1 MSVSGIDLLYSLLT
15 DHISETI
22 IVILDISL
30 AAFAGYRSFVLS
42 RALPV
47 PSYRKRALWLGV
59 LDLGIIAFLATFVPV
74 VAFGTQYSLLSDLVS
89 TTVGVIFFIWIVS
102 TINVALSQD
111 YFHRNTLH
119 WKEFRWPF
127 WVGVVIASV
136 ENSYVYAVTPDPQ
149 PTPLYISSIILT
161 GLLFGYSSAVL
172 AVGAL
177 RTTDTTMRTHFRW
190 ISLLLLA
197 AIAIVVVPF
206 QLFLYEGLVFT
217 YIFYRATRSLYP
229 IGRIEKGPSR

>member
-1 MSVSGIDLLYSLLT
+1 MSASGIDPLYSLLT
-15 DHISETI
+15 GQVSQTI
-22 IVILDISL
+22 LVIIDIAL

-59 LDLGIIAFLATFVPV
+59 LNLGIIAFLVTFVPV
-74 VAFGTQYSLLSDLVS
+74 VSLGNQYSFLSDVVS
-89 TTVGVIFFIWIVS
+89 TIVTVIFFIWIVS

-127 WVGVVIASV
+127 WVGVVVATV
-136 ENSYVYAVTPDPQ
+136 ENSYFYASTTLPQ
-149 PTPLYISSIILT
+149 PSPLYFSSILLT
-161 GLLFGYSSAVL
+161 GLLFGYSCAVL

-177 RTTDTTMRTHFRW
+177 RTTDTTKRTHFRW
-190 ISLLLLA
+190 ISFVLLA
-197 AIAIVVVPF
+197 AVAIVVVPF
-206 QLFLYEGLVFT
+206 DFFLLTGLVVIYFL
-217 YIFYRATRSLYP
+217 YRATRSLYP
-229 IGRIEKGPSR
+229 VGRIDRGP